1 MDNTNRHFK
10 GQLATEK
17 VQCFCRKHWIVLLKD
32 FIGFF
37 IFLSLITVTAIYFK
51 GIFNFLSQD
60 SFFST
65 LLAFGIFAVFTVYLH
80 RFFLRMIRYF
90 LEIMIVTNY
99 RIVLLEK
106 SLYLKDSKDAVD
118 LPKIQDIRKEQHGII
133 KSVLRF
139 GTLVI
144 TLSSTSTT
152 KVIPFVPNPDYHF
165 RKINSLKRDYIK
177 GRLGKRDKGELKQE
191 KQEVSENQGVHPV
204 QPISALADK

>member
-1 MDNTNRHFK
+1 M
-10 GQLATEK
+10 ATEK
-17 VQCFCRKHWIVLLKD
+17 VQCFCRKHWVILLKD
-32 FIGFF
+32 LIGFVIFIG
-37 IFLSLITVTAIYFK
+37 LIIITAVYFK
-51 GIFNFLSQD
+51 GIFNFFSQD
-60 SFFST
+60 SFLST
-65 LLAFGIFAVFTVYLH
+65 LLAFTLFSVFTVYVH

-90 LEIMIVTNY
+90 LEIMIITNY

-133 KSVLRF
+133 RSILRF

-152 KVIPFVPNPDYHF
+152 KVIPFIPNPDYHF
-165 RKINSLKRDYIK
+165 RKINSLKREYIK
-177 GRLGKRDKGELKQE
+177 ERLSKNEKGNLKREE
-191 KQEVSENQGVHPV
+191 YEEPRAHPV